1 MVKPKATNADNR
13 VMDLSKVLGD
23 VYADD
28 VSSRPTAPEWADD
41 AHLDEAFANWTP
53 GPPPEAPA
61 AEHEMAAHGVPTSYH
76 PIDDDLAAA
85 LTQALSSDTVY
96 PEPVFAGHEVAEDDE
111 DEDEPTVA
119 YEPAPVAFEPEPR
132 PAPVLLAWSRG
143 DDDVLP
149 AGQRRKSLFS
159 RLSR

>member
-1 MVKPKATNADNR
+1 MVKPRATNADNG

-28 VSSRPTAPEWADD
+28 IPSRPGAPEWADE
-41 AHLDEAFANWTP
+41 AHLDEAFADWTP

-61 AEHEMAAHGVPTSYH
+61 VEHEMAAHDEASH
-76 PIDDDLAAA
+76 ARIDDDLAAA
-85 LTQALSSDTVY
+85 LTQALSSTPINPDPVFADHDVAVEAVVEVEPAVAVDPE
-96 PEPVFAGHEVAEDDE
+96 PEPV
-111 DEDEPTVA
+111 
-119 YEPAPVAFEPEPR
+119 EPEPV
-132 PAPVLLAWSRG
+132 AVYNWARG

-149 AGQRRKSLFS
+149 AGKARRGLFS